1 MKTHTTIVESDDS
14 TEDWSGAEKE
24 IVALETLLEA
34 RGGLNPLERR
44 LTRAVIHL
52 ARALRALRTPAA
64 MLNGHVPGV
73 EHLTPRE
80 RQVLGLIASGGT
92 NKEVAGKLAISSR
105 TVEIH
110 RSAIMNKLGARNA
123 VGLMH
128 VLLGAASS
136 KPVRH
141 QVDLDLDE
149 IRDLLLARI
158 ADRPPPSAPHTRTK
172 AKAITRGARSG
183 RYWAAGPGKARRR

>member
-1 MKTHTTIVESDDS
+1 MKTHTTTVESDDS
-14 TEDWSGAEKE
+14 TEDWGRVEKE
-24 IVALETLLEA
+24 IVALEALLEA
-34 RGGLNPLERR
+34 REGLNPLERR
-44 LTRAVIHL
+44 LTHAVVNL

-64 MLNGHVPGV
+64 MLNENVPGM
-73 EHLTPRE
+73 ERLTPRE
-80 RQVLGLIASGGT
+80 RQVLDLIASGRT
-92 NKEVAGKLAISSR
+92 NKEVGGTLAISPR

-123 VGLMH
+123 VGLIR
-128 VLLGAASS
+128 VLLGAASA

-158 ADRPPPSAPHTRTK
+158 ADRLPPSAPHIKTR
-172 AKAITRGARSG
+172 AKTITRGAQSG
-183 RYWAAGPGKARRR
+183 RYWAAEPGKARRR